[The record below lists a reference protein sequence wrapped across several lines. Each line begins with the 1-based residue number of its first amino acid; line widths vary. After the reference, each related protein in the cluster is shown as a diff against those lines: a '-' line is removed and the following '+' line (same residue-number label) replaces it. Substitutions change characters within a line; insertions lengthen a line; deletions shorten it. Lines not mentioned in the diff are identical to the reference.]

1 MDKIIFRWYI
11 LKTVYIKEKT
21 NLSKRKIRKI
31 GKKLEKIKK
40 KEPVIAVISDNL
52 KDNADLIEEIEMHK
66 IKILNR

>member
-1 MDKIIFRWYI
+1 M
-11 LKTVYIKEKT
+11 KTVYIKEKT